1 MPRTLSLSGRGWL
14 HCVNVCN
21 CRVPWGSKPRV
32 TDDLELLHCNFLA
45 YVSKACHVHFYATLV
60 LCSQCT
66 NTEWAML
73 SSTQCRGRVV
83 DSWRGQNAEG
93 GLGLKCRS
101 PREGVAIPCGRL
113 FVASSRRDGGHTHTT
128 QQHEPCGCCGPHC
141 AAWCAKRSSQ

>member
-1 MPRTLSLSGRGWL
+1 M
-14 HCVNVCN
+14 NVCN
-21 CRVPWGSKPRV
+21 CRVPWGSKLRV

-45 YVSKACHVHFYATLV
+45 YVSKACHVHFYVTLV

-73 SSTQCRGRVV
+73 SSTHVGVGLWIPGGGRMQRGRVV

-113 FVASSRRDGGHTHTT
+113 FVTSSQRDGGQELSGEHAHHTT
-128 QQHEPCGCCGPHC
+128 
-141 AAWCAKRSSQ
+141 A